1 MRVQK
6 WALAA
11 VWITVAAAGD
21 LPAQRRPQTAVPAQP
36 AAATVQAQPQV
47 PRDIDAFANRVLQ
60 EFSTPGAAIAVVRD
74 GQTVFSRGYGVRRLG
89 SPEPVTER
97 TLFQVASN
105 TKAFT
110 SGALA
115 ILVEEGRL
123 RWNDR
128 VVDHLPWF
136 QMSDP
141 YVTREMTVL
150 DLLVHRSGLSLGAGD
165 LLWMNSTY
173 SREEIVRRLRWVP
186 LANSFRS
193 TYNYDNVLYVV
204 AGAVV
209 EAVSGRSWDDF
220 VRERIFTPLGMTSSL
235 TSVLA
240 VRPGD
245 DVAAPHGML
254 DGRLQV
260 VPVDSADN
268 VGPGGSIV
276 SNVVDMA
283 RWIRVQLDSG
293 RVDSTRRLWRAPRT
307 SELWTG
313 RITTSPPRGSNLAMY
328 ALGWNVYDFRGYKIV
343 THTGGLAGMIS
354 RVMLIPQLRTGFV
367 ILTDAESSA
376 MGVLT
381 SYLRDFYTGV
391 PAADY
396 VTQFKEGE
404 AAFSEAAFQARLD
417 SARNRTSRPALP
429 LAGYAGTYRD
439 AWYGDVTLAEEQGHL
454 VIRFS
459 RTPAYTGDLE
469 HWHYETFRVR
479 WRVRNVPDAWVTFA
493 LNPDG
498 TVERMTMA
506 PVSPSTDFSFDW
518 QDLLLLPVRER
529 RP

>member
-1 MRVQK
+1 MLVVK
-6 WALAA
+6 WVLAA
-11 VWITVAAAGD
+11 VWITVAATGD
-21 LPAQRRPQTAVPAQP
+21 LPAQRPQAAAPAQP

-60 EFSTPGAAIAVVRD
+60 EFNTPGAAIAVVRD
-74 GQTVFSRGYGVRRLG
+74 GRTVFARGYGVRRLG
-89 SPEPVTER
+89 APEPVSER
-97 TLFQVASN
+97 TRFQVASN

-110 SGALA
+110 SAALA
-115 ILVEEGRL
+115 ILVEDGRL

-128 VVDHLPWF
+128 VIDHLPWF
-136 QMSDP
+136 QLSDP
-141 YVTREMTVL
+141 YVTREITVL
-150 DLLVHRSGLSLGAGD
+150 DLLVHRSGLGLGGGD
-165 LLWMNSTY
+165 LLWFHSNYT
-173 SREEIVRRLRWVP
+173 REELIRRLRWVP
-186 LANSFRS
+186 LATSFRS

-220 VRERIFTPLGMTSSL
+220 VRERIFTPLGMTASV

-245 DVAAPHGML
+245 DVAAPHGMV
-254 DGRLQV
+254 DGHLQV

-283 RWIRVQLDSG
+283 AWIRFQLDSG

-313 RITTSPPRGSNLAMY
+313 RITTQPPRGSNLAMY
-328 ALGWNVYDFRGYKIV
+328 ALGWNVYDYRGYKIV

-367 ILTDAESSA
+367 ILTNAESSA

-381 SYLRDFYTGV
+381 SYLRDFSTGA

-396 VTQFKEGE
+396 VAQARQSDAGFD
-404 AAFSEAAFQARLD
+404 EAAFQARLD
-417 SARNRTSRPALP
+417 SARNRTSRPSLP
-429 LAGYAGTYRD
+429 LSGYAGTYRD

-454 VIRFS
+454 VIRFGRS
-459 RTPAYTGDLE
+459 PAFTGDLG
-469 HWHYETFRVR
+469 HWHYDTFRVH
-479 WRVRNVPDAWVTFA
+479 WRVPNIPDAWVTFA
-493 LNPDG
+493 LEPDG
-498 TVERMTMA
+498 AIGRMTMA
-506 PVSPSTDFSFDW
+506 AVSPSTDFSFDW

>member
-1 MRVQK
+1 MLVVK
-6 WALAA
+6 WVLAA
-11 VWITVAAAGD
+11 VWVTVAVAGD
-21 LPAQRRPQTAVPAQP
+21 LPAQRPP

-47 PRDIDAFANRVLQ
+47 PRDIDAFAARVLQ

-74 GQTVFSRGYGVRRLG
+74 GRTVFARGYGVRRLG
-89 SPEPVTER
+89 APEPVSER
-97 TLFQVASN
+97 TRFQVASN

-110 SGALA
+110 SAALA

-128 VVDHLPWF
+128 VIDHLPWF

-173 SREEIVRRLRWVP
+173 SRQEIVRRLRWVP

-193 TYNYDNVLYVV
+193 TYNYDNVLYIV

-220 VRERIFTPLGMTSSL
+220 VRERIFTPLGMTASV

-245 DVAAPHGML
+245 DVAAPHGTV
-254 DGRLQV
+254 DGRLQI

-283 RWIRVQLDSG
+283 AWIRFQLDSG

-313 RITTSPPRGSNLAMY
+313 RITTQPPRGSNLAMY
-328 ALGWNVYDFRGYKIV
+328 ALGWNVYDYRGYKIV
-343 THTGGLAGMIS
+343 THTGVLAGMIS

-367 ILTDAESSA
+367 ILTNAESSA

-381 SYLRDFYTGV
+381 NYLRDFFTGA
-391 PAADY
+391 PSADY
-396 VTQFKEGE
+396 VAQFKQS
-404 AAFSEAAFQARLD
+404 AAEFDEAAFQARLD
-417 SARNRTSRPALP
+417 SARNRTSRSSLP
-429 LAGYAGTYRD
+429 LSGYAGAYRD

-459 RTPAYTGDLE
+459 HTPAYTGDLE

-479 WRVRNVPDAWVTFA
+479 WRTRNVPDAWVTFA

-498 TVERMTMA
+498 SIERMTMA
-506 PVSPSTDFSFDW
+506 PVSPSTDFSYDW
-518 QDLLLLPVRER
+518 QDLLFLPVRER

>member
-1 MRVQK
+1 MRVLK
-6 WALAA
+6 CMLAA
-11 VWITVAAAGD
+11 AWITVAAAGD
-21 LPAQRRPQTAVPAQP
+21 LPAQRRPQAVAPAQP
-36 AAATVQAQPQV
+36 VAVTVQAQPQV
-47 PRDIDAFANRVLQ
+47 PRDIDAFAARVLR
-60 EFSTPGAAIAVVRD
+60 EFDTPGAAIAIVRD
-74 GQTVFSRGYGVRRLG
+74 GRTVFGRGYGVRRLG
-89 SPEPVTER
+89 TPEPVSER
-97 TLFQVASN
+97 TRFQVASN

-110 SGALA
+110 SAALA
-115 ILVEEGRL
+115 ILVEDGRL

-128 VVDHLPWF
+128 VIDYLPWF

-141 YVTREMTVL
+141 YVTREITVL
-150 DLLVHRSGLSLGAGD
+150 DLLVHRSGLGLGGGD
-165 LLWMNSTY
+165 LLWFHSDYT
-173 SREEIVRRLRWVP
+173 REELIRRLRYVP
-186 LANSFRS
+186 LATSFRS

-209 EAVSGRSWDDF
+209 EAVSRRSWDDF
-220 VRERIFTPLGMTSSL
+220 VRERVFTPLGMTSSL

-245 DVAAPHGML
+245 DVAAPHGMV
-254 DGRLQV
+254 DGRLQI

-283 RWIRVQLDSG
+283 QWIRVQLDSG

-313 RITTSPPRGSNLAMY
+313 RITTQPPRGSNLAMY
-328 ALGWNVYDFRGYKIV
+328 ALGWNVYDYRGYKIV

-367 ILTDAESSA
+367 ILTNAESSA

-381 SYLRDFYTGV
+381 SYLRDFYTGA

-396 VTQFKEGE
+396 VSQFKEGE
-404 AAFSEAAFQARLD
+404 AAFNEAAFQARLD
-417 SARNRTSRPALP
+417 SARNRTSRPSLP
-429 LAGYAGTYRD
+429 LSGYAGTYRD

-454 VIRFS
+454 VIRFGRS
-459 RTPAYTGDLE
+459 PAFTGDLE
-469 HWHYETFRVR
+469 HWHYDTFRVH
-479 WRVRNVPDAWVTFA
+479 WRVPNIPDAWATFA
-493 LNPDG
+493 LEPDG
-498 TVERMTMA
+498 AVERMRMA
-506 PVSPSTDFSFDW
+506 AVSPSTDFSFDW